1 MTEELNENELA
12 LRKVQISRQAC
23 FANLNPAEMDVLAT
37 LLKETHFQPGDI
49 IVNEGERVDSVFL
62 IVQGSADV
70 IRSSRENNAT
80 VNTTVATL
88 DDGDAI
94 GLSEH
99 GFYSLTGQRTATVV
113 ATSLMNTLKLSV
125 TLFRGFALAYP
136 HASQVMR
143 EQSERL

>member
-1 MTEELNENELA
+1 MTEELNDEELA
-12 LRKVQISRQAC
+12 LRKAQISKQAC
-23 FANLNPAEMDVLAT
+23 FANLNATEVDVLAT
-37 LLKETHFQPGDI
+37 LLKETHFQPGDV

-62 IVQGSADV
+62 IITGSADV
-70 IRSSRENNAT
+70 IRSTRENN
-80 VNTTVATL
+80 TTVQNIIATL
-88 DDGDAI
+88 EDGDAI

-99 GFYSLTGQRTATVV
+99 GFYSLTGQRTATVI
-113 ATSLMNTLKLSV
+113 ATSAMTTLKLSV

>member
-1 MTEELNENELA
+1 MTEELDENELN
-12 LRKVQISRQAC
+12 LRKVQISRQLC
-23 FANLNPAEMDVLAT
+23 FANLNPAEIDVLAT
-37 LLKETHFQPGDI
+37 LLKETRFQPGDT
-49 IVNEGERVDSVFL
+49 IVSEGERVDSVFL
-62 IVQGSADV
+62 IVKGSADV
-70 IRSSRENNAT
+70 IRSSRENEMT
-80 VNTTVATL
+80 ITKIVATL

-113 ATSLMNTLKLSV
+113 ATSEMITLKLIV